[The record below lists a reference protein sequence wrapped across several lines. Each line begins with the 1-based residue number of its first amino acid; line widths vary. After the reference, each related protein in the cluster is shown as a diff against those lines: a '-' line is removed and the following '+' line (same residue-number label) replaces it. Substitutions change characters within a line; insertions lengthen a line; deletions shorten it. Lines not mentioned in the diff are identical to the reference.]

1 MSACFCSHYAALVRL
16 LLGRTAI
23 ALTTSSFS
31 SGSSCKVKW
40 CVPISSV
47 GSMGS
52 MGSVSGVGSLGS
64 ICSMSCKVLSMVSS
78 NICCVEY
85 LAGLHRGNT
94 LKLLPIAA
102 GPRAPFRSWTLEF
115 MVYFRNRNMWIN

>member
-1 MSACFCSHYAALVRL
+1 MSAAFCSHYAALVRL
-16 LLGRTAI
+16 LLGRTTI

-52 MGSVSGVGSLGS
+52 VSGVGSLGS
-64 ICSMSCKVLSMVSS
+64 LGNMCSMSCKVLSMVSS
-78 NICCVEY
+78 NIRCVEY
-85 LAGLHRGNT
+85 LAGLRRGNT
-94 LKLLPIAA
+94 LKLLPIIR
-102 GPRAPFRSWTLEF
+102 RAKGSIQIVDTGVHGVFPK
-115 MVYFRNRNMWIN
+115 